1 MKLNSG
7 HHCVH
12 SIQYH
17 LVFVTKYRRKC
28 ITPGILEYLK
38 EVFHNLSEKW
48 KVELKEFSGE
58 EDHVHLLITAYPHIQ
73 LSKFVNNLKTVSSRL
88 VRKKY
93 AGYLRRFYWK
103 PYFWTRSYCL
113 ISTGGATIE
122 VIKRYILSQGLEKN
136 SGNPCIV

>member
-48 KVELKEFSGE
+48 KVTLKEFAGE
-58 EDHVHLLITAYPHIQ
+58 KDHVHLLIEAYPHIQ

-93 AGYLRRFYWK
+93 AAYLRRFYWK

-122 VIKRYILSQGLEKN
+122 VIKKYIQSQSLEEN